1 LRQKSHQRRGRF
13 IGGDPRTGIVQILFG
28 ASAAIGAARAGLWVL
43 AGACVVYVI
52 SLLWGAR
59 LWKQPAS
66 I

>member
-1 LRQKSHQRRGRF
+1 
-13 IGGDPRTGIVQILFG
+13 VQILFG

-59 LWKQPAS
+59 LRKQSAS